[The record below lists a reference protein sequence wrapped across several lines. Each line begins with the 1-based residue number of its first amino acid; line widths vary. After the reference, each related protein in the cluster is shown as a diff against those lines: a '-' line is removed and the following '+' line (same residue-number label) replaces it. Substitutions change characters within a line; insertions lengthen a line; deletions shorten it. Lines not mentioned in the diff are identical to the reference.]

1 MRTTAQAAL
10 LNFGSDMIAIN
21 ASQKL
26 KHIFTLLQQCNI
38 DDRDHFI
45 VKIPEW
51 ANLTDLHDYLNL
63 ALNKCVLIYGNKE
76 LIFKTFFFKFL
87 LIILKTRDF
96 LDVVGLWKYRIH
108 RWRKR
113 NSWWERWRCRFTEI
127 LYRCTSISVMMCFAF
142 LKDLMA
148 HSNKFTFVII

>member
-45 VKIPEW
+45 VKIPE
-51 ANLTDLHDYLNL
+51 
-63 ALNKCVLIYGNKE
+63 
-76 LIFKTFFFKFL
+76 
-87 LIILKTRDF
+87 
-96 LDVVGLWKYRIH
+96 
-108 RWRKR
+108 
-113 NSWWERWRCRFTEI
+113 
-127 LYRCTSISVMMCFAF
+127 
-142 LKDLMA
+142 
-148 HSNKFTFVII
+148 